1 MGFCTKFA
9 FIVSC
14 LFVGWATIQITVV
27 KCSVYPPEMS
37 GEGALKLPTPVIP
50 MSPVFQANSLG
61 FFYSLSLS
69 SNFPEDLEV
78 NEHCIKLFRIF
89 GERYVIYAN
98 CLVTYARPVKIC
110 QNCYTGFNSLEEIY
124 TNISSDQPG
133 PGNVSCHDSLMRSDR
148 LMLLYNLYSNLDEI
162 WTSAGCK
169 QCLSGDQQTLS
180 NDTIYFMATLNK
192 SLTCFEKYQGNYSEL
207 CKDCKGSYKR
217 LNELYGSM
225 EKNQTLCIDIED
237 AVNMT
242 RQLWSKTFGCSF
254 PREEIV
260 PVIAV
265 SCFMLFLPI
274 IFYLSSFLHSEQKK
288 RKLIHPNRAKS
299 SSSLMNIQDKFS

>member
-1 MGFCTKFA
+1 MGIYTKFE
-9 FIVSC
+9 FIISW
-14 LFVGWATIQITVV
+14 LFSGWATMQITFV
-27 KCSVYPPEMS
+27 KCSVYPPETS
-37 GEGALKLPTPVIP
+37 GDGALKLPSPVLP

-69 SNFPEDLEV
+69 SNFPENLEV
-78 NEHCIKLFRIF
+78 NEHCIELLHIF
-89 GERYVIYAN
+89 GQRYVTYAN

-110 QNCYTGFNSLEEIY
+110 QNCYTGFSSLEEIY
-124 TNISSDQPG
+124 TNISSDELG

-148 LMLLYNLYSNLDEI
+148 LMLLYNLYSKLDEI

-180 NDTIYFMATLNK
+180 NDTIYFMITLNK
-192 SLTCFEKYQGNYSEL
+192 SLTCFEKYQGNHSEL
-207 CKDCKGSYKR
+207 CKDCKDSYRR
-217 LNELYGSM
+217 LNELYGGM
-225 EKNQTLCIDIED
+225 EKNKTRCIDIED
-237 AVNMT
+237 AMNTT
-242 RQLWSKTFGCSF
+242 RQLWSKNFGCSF
-254 PREEIV
+254 PREETV

-288 RKLIHPNRAKS
+288 RKLIHPKRAKS